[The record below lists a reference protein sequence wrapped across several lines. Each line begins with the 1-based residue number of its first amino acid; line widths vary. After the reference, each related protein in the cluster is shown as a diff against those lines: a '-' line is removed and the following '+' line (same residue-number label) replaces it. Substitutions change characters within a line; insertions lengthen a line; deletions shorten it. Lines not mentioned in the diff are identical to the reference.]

1 MRIILFTEN
10 QRFGGMDTF
19 IVNLIDHWPDKKDSF
34 LLICNHSH
42 PGLDK
47 LNKILEIETVKHK
60 IPLNWSFLSTIINY
74 LPNILKRFIRQ
85 LFKLL
90 LMPLQYYLIKDL
102 FKNNNAD
109 ALISINGAYPG
120 GETCRIANIVWS
132 KLGRKNS
139 IHNIHNYTIQSR
151 PIIRPLENMI
161 DRTLSNSV
169 DAIVSVSNNCADSLK
184 IRGNINQNKVQ
195 VIRNGIKSMDLEISA
210 NSLRNILKIP
220 LDHKIITMIGSY
232 EERKG
237 HEFLFRSMRKVYEK
251 YENITL
257 VIIGTGN
264 THEISKINK
273 LAENYLKSKSVHL
286 IGELDNA
293 ASYLKDAD
301 LLVIPSQ
308 SDESFGLTAIEAM
321 QNSTAIVSTNVGGL
335 PETIGENGQ
344 CGFCVDKHNETEFA
358 DRIIFLMINDVEC
371 KRLGI
376 NGYNRAKKL
385 FSPDEMSRNYHELL
399 KQR

>member
-19 IVNLIDHWPDKKDSF
+19 IVNLIGHWPDKKDSF

-60 IPLNWSFLSTIINY
+60 IPLNWSFLSIIINY

-184 IRGNINQNKVQ
+184 IRGNINQSKVQ

-220 LDHKIITMIGSY
+220 LNHKIITMI
-232 EERKG
+232 
-237 HEFLFRSMRKVYEK
+237 KV
-251 YENITL
+251 
-257 VIIGTGN
+257 
-264 THEISKINK
+264 
-273 LAENYLKSKSVHL
+273 
-286 IGELDNA
+286 
-293 ASYLKDAD
+293 
-301 LLVIPSQ
+301 
-308 SDESFGLTAIEAM
+308 
-321 QNSTAIVSTNVGGL
+321 
-335 PETIGENGQ
+335 
-344 CGFCVDKHNETEFA
+344 
-358 DRIIFLMINDVEC
+358 
-371 KRLGI
+371 
-376 NGYNRAKKL
+376 
-385 FSPDEMSRNYHELL
+385 
-399 KQR
+399 